1 MAPQRLNVMQFN
13 IEYGGTGVDF
23 AMVSRAIQVAEAD
36 IVAIQ
41 EGCGSMQR
49 LAEELGWDYYD
60 VRTQVVSKFP
70 LIHPNPPAGGAI

>member
-1 MAPQRLNVMQFN
+1 
-13 IEYGGTGVDF
+13 
-23 AMVSRAIQVAEAD
+23 MVAKAIQVAEAD

-49 LAEELGWDYYD
+49 IAEDLGWDYYD

-70 LIHPNPPAGGAI
+70 AHPPQPTCRRRDLCRG